1 MKSKTYIEKFS
12 SEEIDLLKKICT
24 DKTYNH
30 KTSDMDVFFQ
40 AIERASDVW
49 GEDQIVEAVK
59 YITASMGGLRPSDLR
74 TLIGE
79 DWDEVTFEEFNHSL
93 GFPLIS
99 KITPIPETE
108 VYMFPESIKNFLL
121 EKFSSLENLNSFTS
135 DIAYH
140 LLNLQDNDSLRTAQ
154 TMPML
159 LSANLPYEAAEYIA
173 NANGEALRMAVIA
186 IGNALIGAPE
196 DVKETVWKL
205 TEVTDFDRSKLF
217 LILINDVLG
226 MLGKPDL
233 QKSMIEKI
241 HQRLEK
247 ILSERG
253 STTMLLL
260 LGITKLRI
268 AQNARIR
275 REEKEAENA
284 FVAALNG
291 IMKIAKETSPEEFPL
306 QHIEILWLALKICQE
321 MAQPKAMVVIFDT
334 LAEIEKTRFETEG
347 DPKEKEEIRE
357 KMLAQHIDMSKL
369 YYALPQPLKEQ
380 FKDYSEQTLS
390 LIEKFLT
397 EEQNSQVEDS
407 QQDQSHHFQEI
418 VRRSSL
424 YQAKG
429 EICLNAGKMEESCD
443 ALTEAQIIQERQ
455 LGQLAKQDG
464 PDKMSEAQLLTRL
477 TLSVTNHLLGI
488 HYRRDKKGKHDLSMV
503 LNTNM
508 ALAKDCFKHFPTDGR
523 VIHFLINASLELG
536 DFLHSSNSFVPE
548 RETYQTVVQLIM
560 SKIQNLRLDETLCRD
575 VAMIHSKLG
584 QIQMHFKQMRDA
596 KQNLTIG
603 HNLWAQLAKNTH
615 NKEFENNAEA
625 TKKLLDQIK

>member
-1 MKSKTYIEKFS
+1 M
-12 SEEIDLLKKICT
+12 
-24 DKTYNH
+24 
-30 KTSDMDVFFQ
+30 
-40 AIERASDVW
+40 
-49 GEDQIVEAVK
+49 
-59 YITASMGGLRPSDLR
+59 
-74 TLIGE
+74 
-79 DWDEVTFEEFNHSL
+79 
-93 GFPLIS
+93 
-99 KITPIPETE
+99 
-108 VYMFPESIKNFLL
+108 
-121 EKFSSLENLNSFTS
+121 
-135 DIAYH
+135 
-140 LLNLQDNDSLRTAQ
+140 
-154 TMPML
+154 TM
-159 LSANLPYEAAEYIA
+159 
-173 NANGEALRMAVIA
+173 V
-186 IGNALIGAPE
+186 
-196 DVKETVWKL
+196 
-205 TEVTDFDRSKLF
+205 
-217 LILINDVLG
+217 
-226 MLGKPDL
+226 
-233 QKSMIEKI
+233 
-241 HQRLEK
+241 
-247 ILSERG
+247 
-253 STTMLLL
+253 LL

-291 IMKIAKETSPEEFPL
+291 IMKIAKETAPEEFPA
-306 QHIEILWLALKICQE
+306 QHIDILWLALKICQE

-334 LAEIEKTRFETEG
+334 LTEIERSRFKTEG
-347 DPKEKEEIRE
+347 DPKEKEAIRE
-357 KMLAQHIDMSKL
+357 KMLSQHIDMSKL

-380 FKDYSEQTLS
+380 FKDYSEETLS
-390 LIEKFLT
+390 LIDQVLAEKQNTLA
-397 EEQNSQVEDS
+397 EEG
-407 QQDQSHHFQEI
+407 QQDQFQEI

-429 EICLNAGKMEESCD
+429 EICLNAGKLDESCD

-455 LGQLAKQDG
+455 LGQLTKQEG
-464 PDKMSEAQLLTRL
+464 PDHMSEAQLLTRL

-488 HYRRDKKGKHDLSMV
+488 HYRQNKKGKHDLSMV

-508 ALAKDCFKHFPTDGR
+508 TLAKDCFKHFPTDGR

-548 RETYQTVVQLIM
+548 RETYQTVVHLIM

-625 TKKLLDQIK
+625 TQKLLDQIK

>member
-1 MKSKTYIEKFS
+1 MKSKTYIDKFS
-12 SEEIDLLKKICT
+12 AEEIDQLKKLCT
-24 DKTYNH
+24 DKTYNP
-30 KTSDMDVFFQ
+30 TPSDLDVYFQ

-59 YITASMGGLRPSDLR
+59 YITASLGGLRPSDLS

-79 DWDEVTFEEFNHSL
+79 DWNEGTFEEFNNSL
-93 GFPLIS
+93 GFSLIS
-99 KITPIPETE
+99 KIMPIPGTE
-108 VYMFPESIKNFLL
+108 VYMFPEPIKNYLL
-121 EKFSSLENLNSFTS
+121 EKFRSHETLSSFTS

-140 LLNLQDNDSLRTAQ
+140 LLNLEGNDSLRIAQ

-196 DVKETVWKL
+196 DVKETVWKM

-217 LILINDVLG
+217 LLLINDVLG

-233 QKSMIEKI
+233 QKEMIVRI
-241 HQRLEK
+241 HQRLEN
-247 ILSERG
+247 ILTDGG
-253 STTMLLL
+253 SLTMVLL

-291 IMKIAKETSPEEFPL
+291 IMKIAKETTPEEFPT
-306 QHIEILWLALKICQE
+306 QHIDILWLALKICQE

-334 LAEIEKTRFETEG
+334 LTEIERTRFETEG
-347 DPKEKEEIRE
+347 DPKQKEEIRE
-357 KMLAQHIDMSKL
+357 KMLSQHIDMSKL

-390 LIEKFLT
+390 LIDQVLAEKQNT
-397 EEQNSQVEDS
+397 PAEEG
-407 QQDQSHHFQEI
+407 QQDQFQEI

-429 EICLNAGKMEESCD
+429 EICLNAGKMVESCD

-455 LGQLAKQDG
+455 LGQLTKQEG
-464 PDKMSEAQLLTRL
+464 PDHMSEAQLLTRL

-488 HYRRDKKGKHDLSMV
+488 HYRQDKKGKHDLSMV

-508 ALAKDCFKHFPTDGR
+508 TLAKDCFKHFPTDGR

-548 RETYQTVVQLIM
+548 RETYQTVVHLIM

-603 HNLWAQLAKNTH
+603 HNLWAQLAENTH

-625 TKKLLDQIK
+625 TQKLLDQIK